1 MYVDNAQNRSLGRVG
16 LALGSAVH
24 SSSNS
29 TSSSNRSRTYVD
41 NAQNRSLGRVGAEYG
56 TAVHRPDSGR
66 TLSASS
72 NTSRTYVDNSH
83 NRNLGRVGLAYGSSG
98 SKSSNRSCESSSAHK
113 TYVDNALNRSLG
125 RVGQELGSA
134 VHSKDDTSRGSSASS
149 TVPKTYV
156 DNALNR
162 SLDRVGKE
170 LGSAVYKQGDTSHRY
185 SASSSAHKTYVD
197 NAFNRSLGRVGQELG
212 SAVHKQGDTSH
223 RSSASS
229 SAHKTYVDNAL
240 NRSLGRVGQ
249 ELGSA
254 VHSKDDTSR
263 GSSGSGSVPK
273 TYVDNAL
280 NRSLGRVG
288 KELGSAVH
296 SKADTSHSASS
307 KTLKTYVDN
316 AYNRNLGRVGQPYE
330 TTKSLSND
338 SVCGSSANSF
348 SSNVYVDNALNRS
361 LGRVGLEK
369 GTAVHSQVNESRGS
383 SAKEAG
389 TSNVY
394 ADNALNRRLGRV
406 GLEKGT
412 AVHRPGDDSK
422 GNNRSAIYQNLQ
434 NTRCYKDNYLN
445 RKLGRVG
452 KPIVRQRE
460 DKKVYAD
467 NDYNRRH
474 NRVGMPLGS
483 MPIPKEEQVYK
494 DTPLNQLLGRVGQP
508 WGSFSAKPHGEFL
521 AKLNELDMN
530 DDIPDDF
537 ADQYVKD
544 SSCQELFDAFLE
556 MVNRENEI
564 RRRAE
569 DESCDDFDAHQHTSH
584 DVIDRHKDD
593 MIQFKIHQQE
603 EEEENEDDDQ
613 DEDVKDG
620 GADDSGFDRNP
631 TAERYKGSVISVDE
645 LKLSSQKIGHGSF
658 GDVYAGEWVEGEL
671 VAVKVLRHQQ
681 MSNKRVRQ
689 FEREISLY
697 CKLEHPNIVRFIGA
711 CMTRPYLAIVMEY
724 MELSLHEALH
734 IKEIDFGD
742 HDKQNIAIDISSGL
756 YYLHLENIA
765 HCDLKPSNI
774 LLNNVPGGPTF
785 VPEEAVLAKLTDF
798 GLSMLKAEMESTT
811 SNFQAMRNVGTP
823 RYSAPEVLRGELLDV
838 DEMKRADIYSLA
850 LTLIELVLEEVPFE
864 DLDVPQLRQHVGE
877 KGLKPIMENEAI
889 LPDDFRKLIHDCLS
903 VNAYDRPSIE
913 MLWEYT
919 RNENIF

>member
-1 MYVDNAQNRSLGRVG
+1 MSKCYVDNAQNRKLGRVGLAHGTAVHSRNPSSASSFSGYVGCSSRAASSSSPRVYVDNAQNRSLGRVG

-24 SSSNS
+24 SSSTS

-83 NRNLGRVGLAYGSSG
+83 NRNLGRVGMAYGSSG
-98 SKSSNRSCESSSAHK
+98 SKSSNRSSESSSAHKTYVDNALNRSLGRVGQELGSAVHRKDDTSRGSSASNTVSKTYADNALNRSLGRVGLELGSAVHKQGDTSHRSSESSSAHK

-134 VHSKDDTSRGSSASS
+134 VHSKDDTRGSSA
-149 TVPKTYV
+149 
-156 DNALNR
+156 
-162 SLDRVGKE
+162 
-170 LGSAVYKQGDTSHRY
+170 
-185 SASSSAHKTYVD
+185 
-197 NAFNRSLGRVGQELG
+197 
-212 SAVHKQGDTSH
+212 
-223 RSSASS
+223 
-229 SAHKTYVDNAL
+229 
-240 NRSLGRVGQ
+240 
-249 ELGSA
+249 
-254 VHSKDDTSR
+254 
-263 GSSGSGSVPK
+263 SGSVPK

-296 SKADTSHSASS
+296 GKGETSH
-307 KTLKTYVDN
+307 
-316 AYNRNLGRVGQPYE
+316 R
-330 TTKSLSND
+330 
-338 SVCGSSANSF
+338 SSAYSCG
-348 SSNVYVDNALNRS
+348 SNVYVDNALNRS

-383 SAKEAG
+383 RAKEAG

-394 ADNALNRRLGRV
+394 VDNALNRRLGRV

-422 GNNRSAIYQNLQ
+422 GNNRSSIYQNSQ

-452 KPIVRQRE
+452 KPIVRQLGNVV

-494 DTPLNQLLGRVGQP
+494 DTPLNQMLGRVGQP

-593 MIQFKIHQQE
+593 MIQFKIHQ
-603 EEEENEDDDQ
+603 EEEENQDDDQ
-613 DEDVKDG
+613 DEDGKDG

-697 CKLEHPNIVRFIGA
+697 CKLDHPNIVRFIGA
-711 CMTRPYLAIVMEY
+711 CVTRPYLAIVMEY

-756 YYLHLENIA
+756 YYLHLKNIA

-785 VPEEAVLAKLTDF
+785 VPEEPVLAKLTDF

-850 LTLIELVLEEVPFE
+850 LTLIELLLEEVPFE
-864 DLDVPQLRQHVGE
+864 DLDVPQLRQHVGD
-877 KGLKPIMENEAI
+877 KGLKPNMENEAI
-889 LPDDFRKLIHDCLS
+889 LRDDFRKLIHDCLS
-903 VNAYDRPSIE
+903 DNAYDRPSIE
-913 MLWEYT
+913 MLLEYT
-919 RNENIF
+919 RIENIF